1 MLKEINISNFVII
14 DEINLTFS
22 KTFNLIT
29 GETGSG
35 KSIIL
40 DAIDVALGD
49 KANNADIIK
58 TGKDKASVELVF
70 DISGNTHVHD
80 ILKDNE
86 IDTDGELIISKE
98 LSAKSSRTRIN
109 GVIVNSSIIRQIS
122 PSLIERHA
130 QSESVILLDDSSHR
144 EIIDVFGD
152 SELPVSLNSLSK
164 LYSEWSALS
173 DKLNKAKNEL
183 SDNMAKKEFYE
194 FQYNELTSASLAEAD
209 EEEKLSAEIDT
220 LSNIDYIQSIV
231 DKSNS
236 ILYEGADE
244 LPSIYTQLQEL
255 SKELD
260 QVSASEISE
269 PIVNLSS
276 QLKSFC
282 ETMRGSLREVN
293 SLKDKLFNDPEKL
306 SNLNERLLLI
316 QNLKR
321 KYKVNNIEELIS
333 IRSKLEEDIRN
344 INTVTNL
351 DELELQV
358 NTIYN
363 KITELCSRITEL
375 RQKAGKIL
383 LSRWQEELN
392 GLGLD
397 NSKLEIDWGYGAEKK
412 VHRWG
417 YENPRFLFSA
427 NAGESIKPLSRTASG
442 GELSRLLL
450 AFHGAVAS
458 RRAELTLIFDEIDSG
473 ISGKT
478 ANSMA
483 QKLYAMSKGN
493 QLIVITHSP
502 VIASMADIHYHIEK
516 SSDDQMTVVRAL
528 KLNETEKIM
537 NLAVMSSGSTSEK
550 AIAYSKELIKW
561 AKSAQSA
568 N

>member
-14 DEINLTFS
+14 DDIRLNFS

-40 DAIDVALGD
+40 DAVDLALGD

-58 TGKDKASVELVF
+58 TGRDKATVELVF
-70 DISGNTHVHD
+70 DISDNIRIHD
-80 ILKDNE
+80 VLIGNE
-86 IDTDGELIISKE
+86 IDFDGELIISKE
-98 LSAKSSRTRIN
+98 ITQKSSRTRIN
-109 GVIVNSSIIRQIS
+109 GAIVNSAIVRQIS
-122 PSLIERHA
+122 QFLIERHA

-144 EIIDVFGD
+144 EIIDIFGGE
-152 SELPVSLNSLSK
+152 ELSRELTTLSG

-183 SDNMAKKEFYE
+183 SDNIAKKEFYE
-194 FQYNELTSASLAEAD
+194 FQYNELTAASLAEVD
-209 EEEKLSAEIDT
+209 EEEKLTAEIET
-220 LSNIDYIQSIV
+220 LSNIDYIQSV
-231 DKSNS
+231 VEKSNVV
-236 ILYEGADE
+236 LYEGADE
-244 LPSIYTQLQEL
+244 LPSVYTRLQEL

-260 QVSASEISE
+260 QVGESELSE
-269 PIVNLSS
+269 PVTTLSS
-276 QLKSFC
+276 QLKEFC
-282 ETMRGSLREVN
+282 EQIRGSLREVN
-293 SLKDKLFNDPEKL
+293 SFKDRLFNDPEKL
-306 SNLNERLLLI
+306 SSLNERLLLI

-321 KYKVNNIEELIS
+321 KYKVNDIGELIA
-333 IRSKLEEDIRN
+333 IRFRLEEDIRN

-351 DELELQV
+351 DELELEV
-358 NTIYN
+358 NTLYN
-363 KITELCSRITEL
+363 KMVALCAKITDIRL
-375 RQKAGKIL
+375 KAGKVLI
-383 LSRWQEELN
+383 SRWQEELS

-397 NSKLEIDWGYGAEKK
+397 NSRLEIDWGYGAEKK
-412 VHRWG
+412 IRKWG

-427 NAGESIKPLSRTASG
+427 NAGESIKPLSKTASG

-450 AFHGAVAS
+450 AFHAAVAS
-458 RRAELTLIFDEIDSG
+458 SRSGISLIFDEIDSG

-502 VIASMADIHYHIEK
+502 VIASMAELHYHIEK

-528 KLNETEKIM
+528 KLNDTEKIM
-537 NLAVMSSGSTSEK
+537 NLAVMSSGTTSEK
-550 AIAYSKELIKW
+550 AIAYARELIKW
-561 AKSAQSA
+561 AKTAQS